1 MQTSRNDFTIIKK
14 QVSSGNRIMIDF
26 LVTTRMTPKT
36 GQRTITGNV
45 FEIGKIS
52 RFGTM

>member
-26 LVTTRMTPKT
+26 LVTARMTPET
-36 GQRTITGNV
+36 GQSTNSGNF
-45 FEIGKIS
+45 FEIGKIG
-52 RFGTM
+52 RFATM